1 MIYYIPNWLYQ
12 PFFFKRPYLGNET
25 RFCKRVSGKSKP
37 TDGAFIPSF
46 MKVTS
51 PNSFILF
58 RPLFW
63 KRALFRGVPGGPKW
77 AIMAHNMPL
86 GPNDIPK
93 KVSEVSR
100 KNWVFPVK
108 FCESTFSSSFSPP
121 LPRCYMH
128 LWFRWK
134 APQMTLEFFPW
145 VYYMIICYV
154 GSAWGHSGT
163 QGGPKMAQ
171 NSTKKADN
179 VSKSPEWL
187 KMALHDA
194 HFVTCDP
201 GIKTFWYHHPFD
213 AMYIQRI

>member
-1 MIYYIPNWLYQ
+1 MFWGTWVCAVKCTIDCAPKHIPNWLYQ

-77 AIMAHNMPL
+77 AITAQNMPL

-93 KVSEVSR
+93 KVSEVCR
-100 KNWVFPVK
+100 INWAFAGSLSEPHS
-108 FCESTFSSSFSPP
+108 FGSFSPP
-121 LPRCYMH
+121 LARCYMH

-134 APQMTLEFFPW
+134 APQMTLKFFPW

-154 GSAWGHSGT
+154 GPAWGHSGT
-163 QGGPKMAQ
+163 HGGPKMAQ
-171 NSTKKADN
+171 NSTKKAEN

-194 HFVTCDP
+194 RWP
-201 GIKTFWYHHPFD
+201 KWP
-213 AMYIQRI
+213 

>member
-1 MIYYIPNWLYQ
+1 
-12 PFFFKRPYLGNET
+12 
-25 RFCKRVSGKSKP
+25 
-37 TDGAFIPSF
+37 

-77 AIMAHNMPL
+77 AITAQNMPL

-93 KVSEVSR
+93 KVSEVCR
-100 KNWVFPVK
+100 INWAFAGSLSEPHS
-108 FCESTFSSSFSPP
+108 FGSFSPP
-121 LPRCYMH
+121 LARCYMH

-134 APQMTLEFFPW
+134 APQMTLKFFPW

-163 QGGPKMAQ
+163 HGGPKMAQ

>member
-1 MIYYIPNWLYQ
+1 MIYFAGALKTWCRIGDLPQAFSTSIAPESCPFRSQQGPLQVSTWPSSTKFATGSVLAVSAMYMKQFRIPN
-12 PFFFKRPYLGNET
+12 FKIRLL
-25 RFCKRVSGKSKP
+25 
-37 TDGAFIPSF
+37 GAFEKIAF
-46 MKVTS
+46 FYFCHV
-51 PNSFILF
+51 L
-58 RPLFW
+58 PL
-63 KRALFRGVPGGPKW
+63 A
-77 AIMAHNMPL
+77 
-86 GPNDIPK
+86 
-93 KVSEVSR
+93 
-100 KNWVFPVK
+100 
-108 FCESTFSSSFSPP
+108 
-121 LPRCYMH
+121 RCYMH

-134 APQMTLEFFPW
+134 APQMTLKFFPW

-154 GSAWGHSGT
+154 GPAWGHSGT
-163 QGGPKMAQ
+163 HGGPKMAQ